1 MVEKDLFYTKEHEW
15 ARVEG
20 DIVTVG
26 ITDYAQELLGELT
39 YVDLPK
45 VGVEVGIGDEIGV
58 VESSKSAS
66 DVYSPTGGKV
76 IEVNNSLEDNPEQIN
91 DDCYGD
97 GWICKIQISGKESI
111 KGLMSGEE
119 YEEFLVGI

>member
-1 MVEKDLFYTKEHEW
+1 MIKKDLLYTSEHEW

-26 ITDYAQELLGELT
+26 ITDHAQELLGELT
-39 YVDLPK
+39 YVELP
-45 VGVEVGIGDEIGV
+45 EVGAEVKIGDEIGV

-66 DVYSPTGGKV
+66 DVYSPAEGKI
-76 IEVNNSLEDNPEQIN
+76 IEVNDSLEDNPEQIN
-91 DDCYGD
+91 EECYGE
-97 GWICKIQISGKESI
+97 GWICKIQISGKESV